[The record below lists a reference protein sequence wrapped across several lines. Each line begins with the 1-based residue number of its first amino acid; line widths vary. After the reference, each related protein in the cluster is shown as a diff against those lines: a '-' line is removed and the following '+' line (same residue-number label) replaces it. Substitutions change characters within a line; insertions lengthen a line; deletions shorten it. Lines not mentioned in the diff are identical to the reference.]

1 MRGNSC
7 SIRIGIALFRGSVC
21 SIRIGIAL
29 MRGNSCSIRMGLAL
43 GSGNSCGI
51 RMRIAEFARI
61 IHCVTWGSVLMRKF
75 PCSIPMACVFIRQ
88 GCVKSVSLAPKQIP
102 SPRHGQRPSG
112 ARATVWRVSLCMGKM
127 LERTKGR
134 SERKIFRNTSSWQ
147 LRLAVATCRKF
158 RAKHIHLT
166 REMKGNSGP

>member
-7 SIRIGIALFRGSVC
+7 SIRIGIALFRGNVC

-51 RMRIAEFARI
+51 RMGIAEFARI
-61 IHCVTWGSVLMRKF
+61 IHCVTWRSVLIRKF

-88 GCVKSVSLAPKQIP
+88 GCFKSVSLAPKQTP
-102 SPRHGQRPSG
+102 SPRHGRRPWSPRYRLRRFLMHGRNAWRQEGEVRTENTPQHQLMAIAACSG
-112 ARATVWRVSLCMGKM
+112 NV
-127 LERTKGR
+127 
-134 SERKIFRNTSSWQ
+134 
-147 LRLAVATCRKF
+147 
-158 RAKHIHLT
+158 
-166 REMKGNSGP
+166 

>member
-7 SIRIGIALFRGSVC
+7 SIRIGIALFRGNVC

-29 MRGNSCSIRMGLAL
+29 MRRNSCSIRMGLAL

-51 RMRIAEFARI
+51 RMGIAEFARI
-61 IHCVTWGSVLMRKF
+61 IHCVTWRSVLIRKF

-88 GCVKSVSLAPKQIP
+88 GCVKSVSLAPKQTP

-112 ARATVWRVSLCMGKM
+112 ARATVWRVSLCTGKTP
-127 LERTKGR
+127 EHTKGR
-134 SERKIFRNTSSWQ
+134 SERKIFRNASSCQ
-147 LRLAVATCRKF
+147 LLLAVATCRKS
-158 RAKHIHLT
+158 RAKHVHFIK
-166 REMKGNSGP
+166 EMTWNSGP

>member
-7 SIRIGIALFRGSVC
+7 SIRIGIALFRGNVC

-51 RMRIAEFARI
+51 RLGIAEFARI
-61 IHCVTWGSVLMRKF
+61 IQCVTWRSVLIRKF

-88 GCVKSVSLAPKQIP
+88 GCVKSVSLAPKQTP

-112 ARATVWRVSLCMGKM
+112 ARATVWRVSLCTGKTP
-127 LERTKGR
+127 EHTKGR
-134 SERKIFRNTSSWQ
+134 SERKILRNASSCQ
-147 LRLAVATCRKF
+147 LLLAVATCRKS
-158 RAKHIHLT
+158 RAKRVHFIK
-166 REMKGNSGP
+166 EMTWNSGP